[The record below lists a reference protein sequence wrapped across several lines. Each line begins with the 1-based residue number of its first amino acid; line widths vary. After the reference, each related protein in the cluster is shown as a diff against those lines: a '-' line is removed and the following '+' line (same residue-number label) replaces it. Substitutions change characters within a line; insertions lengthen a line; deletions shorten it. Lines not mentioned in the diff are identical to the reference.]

1 MTPEDLIDELARMLR
16 ARDHERKR
24 ESMPALQV
32 EASDGTLL
40 VVTLAAHQREGT
52 LQ

>member
-1 MTPEDLIDELARMLR
+1 MTPEDLIDALAAMLR
-16 ARDHERKR
+16 ARENERLR
-24 ESMPALQV
+24 EEMPALQV

-40 VVTLAAHQREGT
+40 VVTLADHHREGC

>member
-1 MTPEDLIDELARMLR
+1 MTPEDLIDALAAMLQ
-16 ARDHERKR
+16 ARDHERER

-40 VVTLAAHQREGT
+40 VVTLAAHQREGC
-52 LQ
+52 LE